1 MIDTQSGN
9 QTGTYWYHSHYA
21 GQYVDGLRAPLIIH
35 NTPEM
40 HQYDEEFTV
49 SLYDW
54 SVSQVA
60 KLEHDAYSR
69 RTGTTTSTKS

>member
-1 MIDTQSGN
+1 MTQCGIPIGQEFVYTVDTQTAN

-54 SVSQVA
+54 
-60 KLEHDAYSR
+60 
-69 RTGTTTSTKS
+69 